1 MVFTSFSHK
10 ELQKYTF
17 FSVHNQSLLF
27 YTQLKVSLKQEGETC
42 GRCFNPDTN
51 FDCGTCASGLEC
63 VKDPRSNLLP
73 DVPSKCRKKPGNI
86 SFIRICSNEQLIVNK
101 IMKLQNK
108 EYVY

>member
-1 MVFTSFSHK
+1 MVFTSFSQGNTYVQRIAEIH
-10 ELQKYTF
+10 F

-42 GRCFNPDTN
+42 GRCFNPGTN

-73 DVPSKCRKKPGNI
+73 DLPSKCRKKPGNI
-86 SFIRICSNEQLIVNK
+86 SFIRICSNEQFLVKSLIK
-101 IMKLQNK
+101 
-108 EYVY
+108 